1 MAAVVWRL
9 ARASSHLPSSTSVT
23 TTADASKYRCGT
35 CPGWSVGAVSHSHID
50 RPQPALVPSATSK
63 SMLPLSALAACQP
76 AL

>member
-9 ARASSHLPSSTSVT
+9 ARPSSHLPSSTSVT
-23 TTADASKYRCGT
+23 TTAEASKYRCGA
-35 CPGWSVGAVSHSHID
+35 CPACAVAHSHTD

>member
-23 TTADASKYRCGT
+23 TTAEASKYRCGV
-35 CPGWSVGAVSHSHID
+35 CPGWAVSHSHTD
-50 RPQPALVPSATSK
+50 SPQPALVPMATNK